1 MSWTNELYQVY
12 ETFHDQVEMLPVSH
26 STAKAQIEV
35 TIKEDGTFVSARR
48 LTKEEAETIIPVTED
63 SGTRSSGI
71 CPMPYA
77 DKLVYIAG
85 DYGKYAEGKRA
96 DNREYYDAYM
106 KQLKSWDES
115 LDSHPAV
122 HALLLYLQK
131 RCLMYDLVSC
141 GALHINEETG
151 KLEKEKI
158 DITEQEDCF
167 VRFRVN
173 YQDLEQE
180 NCTWKDKNL
189 QNCFTAYQQKQM
201 ENRQLCYATGMEC
214 VISYKHPSKVRN
226 ANDKAKLISAND
238 ESGFTYRGRFAN
250 KGEAFAMGYDFS
262 QKVHNALKWLIRT
275 QGVTYGGLVFVI
287 WASALQPLPKIDTAF
302 SQMENDLDD
311 DLDDD
316 LEEERA
322 EVLPTTAPI
331 YRSQVKKLIWGYQK
345 KLDVHAKVM
354 VMGLDAATTG
364 RLSIAMYTELDGSR
378 FLQNLEQWHCDVAW
392 KQYHSK
398 KKCSLVDSFSP
409 YDIIRCAMGT
419 EQDGEIECKPEI
431 IKHEMARLFP
441 CIVEGRKIPYE
452 IVQNLI
458 VRASNPL
465 AYDIKKYMH
474 RNYKKVLA
482 MACAMIRKQNLEKQK
497 GMTAME
503 LDKNYDDR
511 SYLFG
516 RLLAV
521 ADKLERDTFERE
533 KNRLTNAQR
542 LWNTFS
548 LRPYRTWKTL
558 RERLIPYMNK
568 LGKRSVW
575 YQKEMQE
582 ICAKMSPE
590 VFASKS
596 SLEPLYLLGY
606 DHEMKSMYNRTETVQ
621 NAENE
626 EE

>member
-12 ETFHDQVEMLPVSH
+12 ETFHDQEEMLPISH
-26 STAKAQIEV
+26 STAKAQIEL
-35 TIKEDGTFVSARR
+35 TIQEDGTFVTARR
-48 LTKEEAETIIPVTED
+48 LAKEEAETVIPVTED
-63 SGTRSSGI
+63 SGTRTSGI

-115 LDSHPAV
+115 SDSHPAV
-122 HALLLYLQK
+122 HALLLYLHK
-131 RCLMYDLVSC
+131 RCLMQDLVSSDV
-141 GALHINEETG
+141 LHVSAESG
-151 KLEKEKI
+151 KLKKEKI

-173 YQDLEQE
+173 YMDIEQE
-180 NCTWKDKNL
+180 NCTWKDKSL
-189 QNCFTAYQQKQM
+189 QNSFIAYQQKQM
-201 ENRQLCYATGMEC
+201 VNRQLCYATGTEC
-214 VISYKHPSKVRN
+214 AISYKHPAKVRN
-226 ANDKAKLISAND
+226 AGDKAKLISSND

-250 KGEAFAMGYDFS
+250 KEEAFAMGYVFS
-262 QKVHNALKWLIRT
+262 QKIHNALKWLIRR
-275 QGVTYGGLVFVI
+275 QGVPYGSLVFVI
-287 WASALQPLPKIDTAF
+287 WASALQPLPRIDTAF

-311 DLDDD
+311 DL
-316 LEEERA
+316 EESA
-322 EVLPTTAPI
+322 EDLPTTAAI

-345 KLDVHAKVM
+345 KLDVQTKVM

-364 RLSIAMYTELDGSR
+364 RLSIAMYTELDGSV
-378 FLQNLEQWHCDVAW
+378 FLQNLEQWHCDAAW
-392 KQYHSK
+392 KQYHGK
-398 KKCSLVDSFSP
+398 KKCNLVDSFSP

-419 EQDGEIECKPEI
+419 EQDGKLKCKPEI
-431 IKHEMARLFP
+431 IQQEMLRLFP
-441 CIVEGRKIPYE
+441 CITEGRNVPQH
-452 IVQNLI
+452 IVRNLVI
-458 VRASNPL
+458 RASNPL
-465 AYDIKKYMH
+465 AYKPENYNH
-474 RNYKKVLA
+474 RKVLA
-482 MACAMIRKQNLEKQK
+482 TACAMIRKQNLEKQK
-497 GMTAME
+497 GMTSME

-521 ADKLERDTFERE
+521 SDKLERDTYE
-533 KNRLTNAQR
+533 KEEKRDEKRVTNAHR

-548 LRPYRTWKTL
+548 QRPYRTWKIL

-575 YQKEMQE
+575 YQKEIQE
-582 ICAKMSPE
+582 ICEKMSPE
-590 VFASKS
+590 VFS
-596 SLEPLYLLGY
+596 SAAPLEPLYLLGY
-606 DHEMKSMYNRTETVQ
+606 DHEMKSLYNRAETVK